1 MTMPVAKRDSHIV
14 DEWLIKNHTC
24 SGILGLVQRRDLGL
38 RNSWTRAEALD
49 KLKAAAKKANHKD
62 PTNIGVGVLRD
73 MIEGGLI
80 SGTLFKLLYDN
91 VDPNALPT
99 IPGPAAVGWIRN
111 KGVRVNR
118 YRHFWERLTTN
129 APFIVDPDSD
139 RVHYDVVTTLIV
151 KWIPRV
157 SAKSQAARGQLRRFA
172 CRSCGIEFTAASAT
186 DASVDEQD
194 SDQEAAHRI
203 EIKLRGAKLCA
214 ASALEYVGC

>member
-1 MTMPVAKRDSHIV
+1 MTMPVAQRDSHIV
-14 DEWLIKNHTC
+14 EEWLIEKHTC
-24 SGILGLVQRRDLGL
+24 SGVLGLVQRRDLGPH
-38 RNSWTRAEALD
+38 NSWTRAEALD
-49 KLKAAAKKANHKD
+49 KLKVAAKKARHKD
-62 PTNIGVGVLRD
+62 PTNIGTGVLRD

-118 YRHFWERLTTN
+118 YRHFWKRLTTN
-129 APFIVDPDSD
+129 APFIVDPGTD
-139 RVHYDVVTTLIV
+139 RVHHDVVTTLIV
-151 KWIPRV
+151 KWIPLV

-172 CRSCGIEFTAASAT
+172 CRCCGIEFSVTSAV
-186 DASVDEQD
+186 DASLDEQE

-203 EIKLRGAKLCA
+203 EIKLRGTALCVA
-214 ASALEYVGC
+214 PAVEYERC